1 MRTSGST
8 AASKHDSSISAT
20 AAQQNSFSH
29 CTHLCVP
36 FRPSEE
42 SEIGKKRLLSHNKD
56 NPISY
61 ATNLPSC
68 LCNLGSHRWT
78 RAMHHRGA
86 HGAAQPGHAT
96 EGVGH
101 CQPLGVTRHTL
112 KVNQQL
118 GWVYSG
124 SGKGASAAL
133 EGTERPQ
140 LCDGESVPRPI
151 PWGCAELRAAAAPS
165 LHTRSHGSARRQQQ
179 DAVPGGVGPPC
190 PR

>member
-29 CTHLCVP
+29 CTHLRVP

-86 HGAAQPGHAT
+86 HGAAQPGRAT

-101 CQPLGVTRHTL
+101 CQPLGVTRHPSPSFL

-124 SGKGASAAL
+124 GGKGASVAL

-140 LCDGESVPRPI
+140 RCDGESVPWPI

-165 LHTRSHGSARRQQQ
+165 LHTRSRGSAR
-179 DAVPGGVGPPC
+179 
-190 PR
+190 